1 MCPQTGMMCL
11 RRYILVWQ
19 VEVLASCLVE
29 ALIIAAAKSNH
40 QGQQSPERVGGRHSA
55 LANRGCCWAGRGGR
69 QRSERSEEPNVEVTR

>member
-19 VEVLASCLVE
+19 VDVLASCLVE

-40 QGQQSPERVGGRHSA
+40 QGQQSRCVWVGGTLPRPTA
-55 LANRGCCWAGRGGR
+55 AAAGLAGVGGSGLNGT
-69 QRSERSEEPNVEVTR
+69 RSRMLK

>member
-1 MCPQTGMMCL
+1 MGMMCL

-40 QGQQSPERVGGRHSA
+40 QGQQSRCAWVGGTLPRPTTA
-55 LANRGCCWAGRGGR
+55 AAGLAEVGG
-69 QRSERSEEPNVEVTR
+69 SGLNGANGGMLK

>member
-29 ALIIAAAKSNH
+29 ALIIAPAKSNH
-40 QGQQSPERVGGRHSA
+40 QGQQSRCAWVGGILPWPTA
-55 LANRGCCWAGRGGR
+55 AAAGRAGVGGSGLNGA
-69 QRSERSEEPNVEVTR
+69 RSGMLK